1 VYLTSEG
8 FAVWNSFIQ
17 HGRNSAIVLDRDNFD
32 WTDIDVDL
40 QRIANKGRGGR
51 IMPFLAGER

>member
-17 HGRNSAIVLDRDNFD
+17 HGRNSALDSDRDKFD
-32 WTDIDVDL
+32 WTDIDIDL
-40 QRIANKGRGGR
+40 QHMDNKRRDRR
-51 IMPFLAGER
+51 IMPFIAGER